1 MADPFTLGAIGAL
14 ALTEGIKFLYTQAG
28 ALIDSWRKRREEK
41 AADAEHPAP
50 EAKSGELA
58 PLEQSSDLD
67 GTVDTAQP
75 ADAEM
80 VAAKISELEQAFYA
94 LAPYCGPAPKP
105 IDPGEK
111 ALLEQAGRLRDLLE
125 AIYGQRLTFKGE
137 SREPTGTQ
145 LTANVRAQ
153 QLRNTQIDA
162 ITNAPATGD
171 TRAAVEIDVSDATD
185 SRITGISFE
194 K

>member
-50 EAKSGELA
+50 AAKSGELA

-67 GTVDTAQP
+67 GTVDTAQL
-75 ADAEM
+75 ADADM

-145 LTANVRAQ
+145 LSANVRAQ

-162 ITNAPATGD
+162 ITNAPASGD
-171 TRAAVEIDVSDATD
+171 ARAAVDIDVSDATD